1 MCVCECV
8 FVVVRGCDE
17 TDLKSNHENHK
28 TGTFWKQKCNRR
40 FCWSKAFPNLIYYI
54 CCISVYIVLYVYAY
68 MQFIYYVSGFLG
80 LFKNLKILKYF
91 FFLLPLLHAIKSISS
106 YILYIYIYGIYIG
119 FFLDLQLRFI
129 ASRYT
134 LCYL

>member
-1 MCVCECV
+1 MYMPICNLFTTCLV
-8 FVVVRGCDE
+8 F
-17 TDLKSNHENHK
+17 
-28 TGTFWKQKCNRR
+28 F
-40 FCWSKAFPNLIYYI
+40 
-54 CCISVYIVLYVYAY
+54 
-68 MQFIYYVSGFLG
+68 G

-106 YILYIYIYGIYIG
+106 YMLYIYGIYIG